1 MEDSVS
7 LDLQEYIL
15 HCTDSN
21 GRVILTN
28 YISEQEHIFQ
38 TKNQQYGIETYH
50 IPKLINLDSLRE
62 QVEKAS
68 QTKFVYTSSRTLLGS
83 WILKKN

>member
-1 MEDSVS
+1 MHSNPKKEFNMKDSVS
-7 LDLQEYIL
+7 INLQEYIL

-21 GRVILTN
+21 GRAISTN

-38 TKNQQYGIETYH
+38 TKKQKYGIATSH
-50 IPKLINLDSLRE
+50 FPKLINLDSLCE

-68 QTKFVYTSSRTLLGS
+68 QTKFV
-83 WILKKN
+83 